1 MIVKVGQSEVDVR
14 VEAVLSMPRL
24 AFTSNTFA
32 WAQALTP
39 LGIRPTMGTGAFWDQ
54 VNFLSDQTVIRAIA
68 RVAINHHTI
77 GSDTVAGPVIALV
90 GA

>member
-1 MIVKVGQSEVDVR
+1 MGPTFLGSEV
-14 VEAVLSMPRL
+14 VLTDRL
-24 AFTSNTFA
+24 PSGADS
-32 WAQALTP
+32 
-39 LGIRPTMGTGAFWDQ
+39 TGAVMALYGNLANSSIYGTRAGLEIQSSDQ

-68 RVAINHHTI
+68 RVGISHHTI